1 MNNTAQ
7 HTLILEERSTLR
19 ISGVKDIGSFSD
31 IKVVLDTAMGELT
44 IKGQDLHI
52 IGLDPETGDFSMTGN
67 VRSLL
72 YSSFSSRENMIGRL
86 FR

>member
-1 MNNTAQ
+1 MNNETR
-7 HTLILEERSTLR
+7 HTLILEERSSLR

-31 IKVVLDTAMGELT
+31 ARVILDTAMGELT

-52 IGLDPETGDFSMTGN
+52 IGLDPETGDFSMTGKI
-67 VRSLL
+67 RSLL